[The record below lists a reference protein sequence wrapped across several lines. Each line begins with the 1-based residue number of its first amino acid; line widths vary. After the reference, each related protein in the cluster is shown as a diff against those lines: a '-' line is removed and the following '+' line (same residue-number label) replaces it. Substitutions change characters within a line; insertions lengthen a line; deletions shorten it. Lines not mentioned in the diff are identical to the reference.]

1 MRMSKAITITR
12 AAEFSIGELSRQTA
26 VLIETIRYYE
36 RIGFLP
42 VPQRGTNGR
51 RTYNTEDAKRL
62 RFIKRSRDMGFSQDE
77 VRALLRLADGGA
89 KSCGEVQALAETHLR
104 DIRSKISDLKK
115 LENVLAE
122 TVAQCT
128 GPGAPA
134 CPVLDVLSEESKFA

>member
-1 MRMSKAITITR
+1 MSKTTTITR
-12 AAEFSIGELSRQTA
+12 AAQFAIGELSRQTA

-42 VPQRGTNGR
+42 VPERGTNGR
-51 RTYNTEDAKRL
+51 RTYNIEDVKRL

-104 DIRSKISDLKK
+104 DIRSKIRDLRKME
-115 LENVLAE
+115 LILAT
-122 TVAQCT
+122 TVSKCT
-128 GPGAPA
+128 GEGAPA
-134 CPVLDVLSEESKFA
+134 CPVLDALSAK

>member
-1 MRMSKAITITR
+1 MSKSITIAR
-12 AAEFSIGELSRQTA
+12 LAEFAIGELSRQTA

-42 VPQRGTNGR
+42 VPERGANGR

-89 KSCGEVQALAETHLR
+89 KSCGEVQTLAETHLR
-104 DIRSKISDLKK
+104 DIRSKISDLRKME
-115 LENVLAE
+115 LILAT
-122 TVAQCT
+122 TVSKCT
-128 GPGAPA
+128 GEGAPA
-134 CPVLDVLSEESKFA
+134 CPVLDALSAK

>member
-1 MRMSKAITITR
+1 MSKSIEITR
-12 AAEFSIGELSRQTA
+12 VAEFAIGELSRQSA

-42 VPQRGTNGR
+42 VPERGANGR
-51 RTYNTEDAKRL
+51 RTYNIKAVKRL
-62 RFIKRSRDMGFSQDE
+62 RFIKRSRDMGFSQNE

-89 KSCGEVQALAETHLR
+89 KSCGEVQTLAEIHLR
-104 DIRSKISDLKK
+104 DIRSKIRDLKK

-122 TVAQCT
+122 TVSQCT

>member
-1 MRMSKAITITR
+1 MSKSITITR
-12 AAEFSIGELSRQTA
+12 AAEFAIGELSRQTA
-26 VLIETIRYYE
+26 VFIETIRYYE

-42 VPQRGTNGR
+42 VPQRGANGR
-51 RTYNTEDAKRL
+51 RTYNTEDVKRL

-89 KSCGEVQALAETHLR
+89 TSCGEVQALAEIHLR

-122 TVAQCT
+122 TVSQCT

-134 CPVLDVLSEESKFA
+134 CPVLDVLCDESKFV